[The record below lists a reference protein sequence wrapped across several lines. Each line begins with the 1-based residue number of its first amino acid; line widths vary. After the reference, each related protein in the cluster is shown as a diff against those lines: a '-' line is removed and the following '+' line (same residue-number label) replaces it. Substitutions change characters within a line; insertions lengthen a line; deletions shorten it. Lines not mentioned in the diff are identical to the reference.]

1 MMLRLWFRFLGLVL
15 LLLILW
21 GSLWA
26 GFQNFNPFAG
36 FGRTAWFQATAS
48 VILNYGLVYLGI
60 WMLRGGPELIRKQK

>member
-21 GSLWA
+21 GSLWT

-36 FGRTAWFQATAS
+36 FGRTAWFQATAY
-48 VILNYGLVYLGI
+48 VILNYGLVCLGI
-60 WMLRGGPELIRKQK
+60 WMLRGGPQLIRNRK